1 MFVFCSPYMFQLY
14 NRCVLGSLKR
24 DKDAL
29 DVRRWTMGRRSVGL
43 QKELSTIFEG
53 VRVPGKTAAEGS
65 VCTGRP
71 ERMGETLRPD
81 PIALFEKI
89 ARMQRRRLS
98 VWSRLRNVFLR
109 RVKAARRQS
118 HSVSSR
124 DIQPRG

>member
-53 VRVPGKTAAEGS
+53 VRIPGKTTADGS
-65 VCTGRP
+65 VCACWPVQTAESTRP
-71 ERMGETLRPD
+71 H

-98 VWSRLRNVFLR
+98 VWSRLRSIFSP
-109 RVKAARRQS
+109 RV
-118 HSVSSR
+118 
-124 DIQPRG
+124 